1 MMSKL
6 YFRLL
11 PIQVLLS
18 VITAV
23 NGFISG
29 LFASNFI
36 GQDSLSAVGLYNPL
50 NFLVTAVSLVLM
62 GGSQIIC
69 GKLMANHKIDE
80 MRSVFSLDII
90 STLLFGVLL
99 GGSILAS
106 VAAGLTPLFAPG
118 DVSAGV
124 LKEFKEYLIGQAIGL
139 VPLVLG
145 QQLFAFLSIER
156 ENRRSTAA
164 IICSIVINL
173 TLDYLFIYV
182 LKMGTLGLALAAALS
197 NWGFMLILAQYY
209 FTGKA
214 ILKFRLTGIRS
225 GWLKEIMVI
234 GSPSAL
240 VQGYQMFR
248 GLIVNALVL
257 HYVGSVGISA
267 FSASNS
273 LLGIFWA
280 LPVATQTVSRMLL
293 SVSEGEEDR
302 KSLADIMRTV
312 VYRCIP
318 LTCLMAAFIVA
329 MAVPFTHLFYSDP
342 TDPVFQ
348 MTVNAFRILPLSM
361 PFSVFCLS
369 FDSYGQVS
377 GKQLLV
383 HTNVA
388 LDGVVCVAL
397 FSALLIPA
405 YGMDGLYYANVLNG
419 VVTVSVFVIYAWIKK
434 KHFPKNMDELMVI
447 PDGFGAKDEDKLD
460 ISISSMEDVLA
471 TSQTVQQFCIEHG
484 VDAKR
489 SYYAALCMEEMA
501 GNIVE
506 HGFEEDGTKH
516 TVAVRVVYK
525 PESLLLRIKDDCVPF
540 NPEEHK
546 EMLSADDLCSNIGI
560 RMVYKIADNID
571 YQYILG
577 LNVLTIEIDLDKQ
590 RKLSK

>member
-1 MMSKL
+1 MKDNMISKL

-11 PIQVLLS
+11 PMQVLLA

-23 NGFISG
+23 NALVSG

-36 GQDSLSAVGLYNPL
+36 GEDALSAVGLYNPL

-80 MRSVFSLDII
+80 MRSVFSLDIVA
-90 STLLFGVLL
+90 TLIFGVVL

-106 VAAGLTPLFAPG
+106 IAAGLTPLFAPG
-118 DVSAGV
+118 NVSAGV
-124 LKEFKEYLIGQAIGL
+124 LGAFKEYLIGQAAGI

-156 ENRRSTAA
+156 ENRRSVAA
-164 IICSIVINL
+164 ILASIVINL
-173 TLDYLFIYV
+173 ALNYLFICV
-182 LKMGTLGLALAAALS
+182 LKMGTLGLALATALS

-209 FTGKA
+209 FTDKA
-214 ILKFRLTGIRS
+214 ILRFRLKGIRLA
-225 GWLKEIMVI
+225 WLKDIFII

-280 LPVATQTVSRMLL
+280 VPIATQTVSRMLL

-302 KSLADIMRTV
+302 QSLADIMRTV
-312 VYRCIP
+312 VYKCIP
-318 LTCLMAAFIVA
+318 LTCIMVAFIIA
-329 MAVPFTHLFYSDP
+329 MAVPFTRLYYGDP
-342 TDPVFQ
+342 SQPVFQ

-361 PFSVFCLS
+361 PFSLFCLS

-383 HTNVA
+383 HINVA

-397 FSALLIPA
+397 FSALLIPS

-419 VVTVSVFVIYAWIKK
+419 VVTVSMFVIYAWIRKG
-434 KHFPKNMDELMVI
+434 HFPRNMDELMVI
-447 PDGFGAKDEDKLD
+447 PDGFGAKEEDRLD
-460 ISISSMEDVLA
+460 ISISSMDDVLT
-471 TSQTVQQFCIEHG
+471 TSQSVQRFCTEHG
-484 VDAKR
+484 VDARK

-506 HGFEEDGTKH
+506 HGFDEDNKNH

-525 PESLLLRIKDDCVPF
+525 PESLLLRIKDDCLPF
-540 NPEEHK
+540 NPEEHR
-546 EMLSADDLCSNIGI
+546 EMLNKDDLCSNIGI

-577 LNVLTIEIDLDKQ
+577 LNVLTMKIL
-590 RKLSK
+590 L